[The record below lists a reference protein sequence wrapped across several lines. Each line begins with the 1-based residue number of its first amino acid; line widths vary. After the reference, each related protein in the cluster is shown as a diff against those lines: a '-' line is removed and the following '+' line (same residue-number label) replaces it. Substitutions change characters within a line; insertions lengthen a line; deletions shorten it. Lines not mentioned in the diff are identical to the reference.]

1 MQNFSQVSADPLF
14 ALSRAI
20 LFQLDPE
27 KAHDLALRALA
38 RPLVKNWISKKYQT
52 AAAPVDCLGMQF
64 HNAIGLAAGLDKNGD
79 YIDALGA
86 LGFGHIEIGTVTP
99 LAQAGNTRPRIFRLT
114 QHQALINRLGFNN
127 KGVDHLIERV
137 KKRSYTG
144 KIGINIGKNAATALE
159 NAHEDYLICMEK
171 VYPFADYITV
181 NISSPNTVGLRDL
194 QHGDHLKFLL
204 GTLQDSRAK
213 LSSIHQRQVPL
224 VVKIAPDLTEA
235 ELLSFCDQAVEH
247 EVDAVIVGNTS
258 NQRDGVEGH
267 ALADE
272 AGGLSGRVLLSR
284 ANDQLARVASR
295 IGSKAALFG
304 VGGVSCGQDA
314 RDKMQCGASL
324 VQIYSGLIYQGPA
337 LIADCI
343 RATSSGRQP

>member
-14 ALSRAI
+14 AVSRAI
-20 LFQLDPE
+20 LFRIDPE
-27 KAHDLALRALA
+27 KAHDLALRTLA
-38 RPLVKNWISKKYQT
+38 RPMVKNWIRKKYRT
-52 AAAPVDCLGMQF
+52 DAAPVNCLGMQF
-64 HNAIGLAAGLDKNGD
+64 DNAIGLAAGLDKNGD

-99 LAQAGNTRPRIFRLT
+99 LAQAGNARPRIFRLT

-127 KGVDHLIERV
+127 KGVDHLVERV
-137 KKRSYTG
+137 KKRTYAG
-144 KIGINIGKNAATALE
+144 KLGINIGKNAATALE
-159 NAHEDYLICMEK
+159 NAHEDYLICMKK

-194 QHGDHLKFLL
+194 QRGDHLKFLL
-204 GTLQDSRAK
+204 GTLQDCRAR
-213 LSSIHQRQVPL
+213 LSSLHQRQVPL
-224 VVKIAPDLTEA
+224 AVKIAPDLTEA
-235 ELLSFCDQAVEH
+235 ELHDFCDQALQH
-247 EVDAVIVGNTS
+247 EVDAIIVGNTS

-267 ALADE
+267 VLADE
-272 AGGLSGRVLLSR
+272 AGGLSGRALLSR

-295 IGSKAALFG
+295 IGSKAALIG

-314 RDKMQCGASL
+314 RDKIQCGAGL
-324 VQIYSGLIYQGPA
+324 VQIYSGLIYQGPS

-343 RATSSGRQP
+343 RATSSDTRP